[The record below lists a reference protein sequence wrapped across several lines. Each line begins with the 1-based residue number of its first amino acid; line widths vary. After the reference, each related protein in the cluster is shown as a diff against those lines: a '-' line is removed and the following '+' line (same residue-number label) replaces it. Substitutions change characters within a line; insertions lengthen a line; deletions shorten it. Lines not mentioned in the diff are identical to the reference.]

1 MTAGS
6 VLLGIA
12 LFIAVGLY
20 LAYPFWGASQ
30 WGRRERKN
38 QRDLLFEQKEALLAQ
53 IQTLDFDHETGKIPT
68 EVHTVQRAHLLTE
81 AAAVLKQLDA
91 LADAVPDEDIEAA
104 IARTRRKAAVRP
116 SPVSAAAP
124 TTDEEVEAAIA
135 HIRQR
140 KTAVNGRTNFCPQCG
155 ARVSSND
162 KFCAVCGHKLTPVT
176 TAT

>member
-91 LADAVPDEDIEAA
+91 LADAVPDEDIEVA
-104 IARTRRKAAVRP
+104 IARARTKAAT
-116 SPVSAAAP
+116 AP
-124 TTDEEVEAAIA
+124 PATAHTDGDMEAAIA
-135 HIRQR
+135 HARQR